1 MSALPIAVLGGSVA
15 GLMTALSIARTGA
28 QVELVER
35 DALTA
40 QRSDPASGND
50 SVEYWWRKGA
60 PQARHT
66 HALAALGRRTLRE
79 RAPDVWQAL
88 IDAGAIEMPFGAQLQ
103 GAIAVPRCADPELFG
118 LSVRR
123 SLVEDVLR
131 PIVLAE
137 RTIRVRDQTSVTG
150 LLMRSA
156 DIPVVEGVTTSQ
168 GDLRA
173 ALTIDALGRGSSFA
187 KWLRAAGVHPPEET
201 VEGCGLAYFTRWY
214 RIVQR
219 PSVRLDAGFSAGGYA
234 LSSGCIVCPADNGYA
249 SITLMVPHADKA
261 LQAFTEPAAFT
272 AAARSHVGIAP
283 WLAPGAMD
291 ALSGVVRWPLCEN
304 RYRPLLVEGRP
315 RVLGAIAVG
324 DALCITNPTYT
335 RGMSLAMRYAFAIA
349 DLLQRDGLDD
359 AHRIAVEADALAQ
372 DLVRPWHGDGAAQ
385 DRVRTALWAGAPAPP
400 TQADA
405 ITLQQIA
412 MASRHDE
419 VVWQALARRSGMLDA
434 PEAIFRQAEVLE
446 RVNSILER
454 VQPSP
459 PAAPSRGDLLRV
471 LEQHRS
477 VDFAHPLA

>member
-1 MSALPIAVLGGSVA
+1 VL
-15 GLMTALSIARTGA
+15 
-28 QVELVER
+28 
-35 DALTA
+35 
-40 QRSDPASGND
+40 
-50 SVEYWWRKGA
+50 
-60 PQARHT
+60 
-66 HALAALGRRTLRE
+66 
-79 RAPDVWQAL
+79 
-88 IDAGAIEMPFGAQLQ
+88 
-103 GAIAVPRCADPELFG
+103 
-118 LSVRR
+118 
-123 SLVEDVLR
+123 
-131 PIVLAE
+131 
-137 RTIRVRDQTSVTG
+137 
-150 LLMRSA
+150 
-156 DIPVVEGVTTSQ
+156 
-168 GDLRA
+168 
-173 ALTIDALGRGSSFA
+173 
-187 KWLRAAGVHPPEET
+187 
-201 VEGCGLAYFTRWY
+201 
-214 RIVQR
+214 
-219 PSVRLDAGFSAGGYA
+219 
-234 LSSGCIVCPADNGYA
+234 
-249 SITLMVPHADKA
+249 
-261 LQAFTEPAAFT
+261 
-272 AAARSHVGIAP
+272 
-283 WLAPGAMD
+283 
-291 ALSGVVRWPLCEN
+291 RWPLCEN

-335 RGMSLAMRYAFAIA
+335 RGMSQAMRYAFAIA

-372 DLVRPWHGDGAAQ
+372 DLVRPWHDDGAAQ